1 MNRVILLTLFCQHTK
16 KITLL
21 YIFVAGNI
29 IIRNIKWL
37 KLKLSGQH
45 TCLLRK
51 EDLRQNKSLLQSIP
65 LSLSLVLLES
75 SKNPFDLKHKNAS
88 YTKCLFQIFYCC
100 SLRQRKQNVARD
112 TWVDMFFIFWSILQ
126 LTARIIALSSP
137 FYANCTLQRV
147 NL

>member
-51 EDLRQNKSLLQSIP
+51 EDLRQNKSASSLLQSIP
-65 LSLSLVLLES
+65 LSLVLLES
-75 SKNPFDLKHKNAS
+75 SKDSFDLKHKNAS

-100 SLRQRKQNVARD
+100 SLRQKTKCYKRHMGSHVLY
-112 TWVDMFFIFWSILQ
+112 FWSILQ

-137 FYANCTLQRV
+137 FYANCILQRV